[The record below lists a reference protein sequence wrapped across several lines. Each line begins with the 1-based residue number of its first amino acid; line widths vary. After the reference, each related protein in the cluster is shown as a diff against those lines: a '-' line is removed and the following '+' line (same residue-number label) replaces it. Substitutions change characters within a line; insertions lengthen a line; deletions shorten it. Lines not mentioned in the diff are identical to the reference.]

1 MPVAAHSV
9 LAGARVIEFRPLDFL
24 SSVMT
29 GQPVEQCM
37 RVASLVQSYLTAP
50 VSFEP
55 MFSATSMGGSRPKT
69 SDGSLRLRVG
79 YKHVTVQVTAHRL
92 DGPRQLLTRRF
103 CPITPLQC
111 LFDGLSVVHPQHRQ
125 LGCRLPFTRSLEHG
139 FGHRRGSAEENGGD
153 TSDEEGDQ

>member
-1 MPVAAHSV
+1 
-9 LAGARVIEFRPLDFL
+9 
-24 SSVMT
+24 
-29 GQPVEQCM
+29 M
-37 RVASLVQSYLTAP
+37 RVTSLFQPPYTAP
-50 VSFEP
+50 VRFETI
-55 MFSATSMGGSRPKT
+55 FSATGMGGPRPT
-69 SDGSLRLRVG
+69 SSDGALRLRVG
-79 YKHVTVQVTAHRL
+79 FKHVTVQVTAHRL

-125 LGCRLPFTRSLEHG
+125 LGCWLPFTRSLEHG